1 MATNT
6 VVTELLTDLK
16 KAERIADYSLLIP
29 TIRELGTL
37 GENAEEAIPLLL
49 SIFTHNYDVPAIRD
63 ALKTT
68 FQQIGFDISGY
79 EPFGKVRLLTR
90 LLLLFGLIQLNGVVF
105 AWGALHEFP
114 FDYLSLTE
122 GGPMFVEILTN
133 DQVVI
138 AQGNY
143 YWVLAAFLTT
153 TVYYMLYL
161 VYSLYL
167 TRSFPTFP
175 TTYFKSVFG
184 LIIPLL
190 GVLFGIISIEQTME
204 TWVIFSS
211 KMVFQQLLVLG
222 FLSSFWSLLINVQ
235 LNSFVN
241 GYLKGVHDKL
251 HSPSLSNYT

>member
-1 MATNT
+1 MTTNT
-6 VVTELLTDLK
+6 VVTELLTELR
-16 KAERIADYSLLIP
+16 KAERLADHSLLIT

-49 SIFTHNYDVPAIRD
+49 SIFTHNYDVPAIRN
-63 ALKTT
+63 ALKST
-68 FQQIGFDISGY
+68 FRNIEFDITGY

-90 LLLLFGLIQLNGVVF
+90 LLLLFGLIQLNGVIF
-105 AWGALHEFP
+105 AWGGLHEFP

-122 GGPMFVEILTN
+122 GGPMFVEILAS

-153 TVYYMLYL
+153 AVYYLLYL
-161 VYSLYL
+161 GYSLYL
-167 TRSFPTFP
+167 SRSFPNFP
-175 TTYFKSVFG
+175 TTNFKSVFG
-184 LIIPLL
+184 LIFPVI
-190 GVLFGIISIEQTME
+190 GVLFGLFSIEQTME
-204 TWVIFSS
+204 MWVIFSS

-235 LNSFVN
+235 YNSFIN
-241 GYLKGVHDKL
+241 GFLKGVHDKL
-251 HSPSLSNYT
+251 HSPSIPYDA

>member
-1 MATNT
+1 MVTNT
-6 VVTELLTDLK
+6 DVTGLLTDLRN
-16 KAERIADYSLLIP
+16 AERLADHSLLIT

-68 FQQIGFDISGY
+68 FQQIGFDITGY
-79 EPFGKVRLLTR
+79 EPFGKIRLLTR
-90 LLLLFGLIQLNGVVF
+90 LLLLFGLIQLNGVLF

-133 DQVVI
+133 EHVVI

-153 TVYYMLYL
+153 AVYYLLYL
-161 VYSLYL
+161 GYSLYL
-167 TRSFPTFP
+167 SRSFPTFP
-175 TTYFKSVFG
+175 TTNFKTVFG
-184 LIIPLL
+184 LIIPIL
-190 GVLFGIISIEQTME
+190 GIIFGIISIEQTME

-235 LNSFVN
+235 YNSFIN
-241 GYLKGVHDKL
+241 GFFKGVHDKL
-251 HSPSLSNYT
+251 HSPSPPIDA